1 MKSEDNFKDI
11 VKFNEKSLKKVW
23 NNKEDDIWKRHLTTN
38 EKKIKC
44 DCGEVLVEKKT
55 LFDSF
60 DTDAMVCTKCNFTT
74 LTKQQAEEYV
84 KL

>member
-44 DCGEVLVEKKT
+44 DYGEVLVEKKT